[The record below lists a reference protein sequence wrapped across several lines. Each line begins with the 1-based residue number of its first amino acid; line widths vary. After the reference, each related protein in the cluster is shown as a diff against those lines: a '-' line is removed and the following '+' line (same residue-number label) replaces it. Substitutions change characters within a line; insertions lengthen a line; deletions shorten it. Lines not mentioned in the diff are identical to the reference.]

1 MLDIKTSQILIVVSI
16 LTMIITPF
24 ILNNI
29 RKITNVVEDIALN
42 TNAVQNIDSNIKL
55 KNHLVVFGY
64 GRLGQEVVQKSKIQ
78 AYLILF

>member
-64 GRLGQEVVQKSKIQ
+64 GRLGQEVVQKSKTQ

>member
-55 KNHLVVFGY
+55 KNYLVVFGY

>member
-1 MLDIKTSQILIVVSI
+1 
-16 LTMIITPF
+16 MIITPF

-64 GRLGQEVVQKSKIQ
+64 GRLGQEVVQKSKHRRT
-78 AYLILF
+78 LSCFRK